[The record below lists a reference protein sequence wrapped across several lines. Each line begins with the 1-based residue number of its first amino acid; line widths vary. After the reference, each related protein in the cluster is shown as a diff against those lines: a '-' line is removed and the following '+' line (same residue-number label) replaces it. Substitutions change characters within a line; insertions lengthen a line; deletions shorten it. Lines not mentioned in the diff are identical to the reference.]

1 MDTRKYLA
9 ELVGTFLFL
18 TIGYLSVAAIGG
30 STVTVSNLLVVP
42 FSFGLGLLAATS
54 RSATSRAATSIPR

>member
-18 TIGYLSVAAIGG
+18 TIGYLSVAA
-30 STVTVSNLLVVP
+30 TE
-42 FSFGLGLLAATS
+42 A
-54 RSATSRAATSIPR
+54 RR